1 MMEAHTQHTHTESTH
16 TDERNIYARIQ
27 DAYRAIAAQGFTKDG
42 QVKGAANYRFIS
54 IGQILAAVRK
64 AQADAGITVI
74 FGRPQYD
81 PSAFEKR
88 WDWVKKGQYGDS
100 TWYAAVGHISVRLY
114 GRDADDCIETEIPFE
129 AQDNSDKLTNKII
142 TNAERTLYRTLYS
155 IDEGSE
161 DPEEYNIPMEP
172 EPPAKKPVGA
182 PDPFFNPKPK
192 TEAPAY
198 TNPTKAG
205 PARTKEDEAALD
217 RPAETKADCV
227 IKYGKVAEARERMR
241 AVLKVRDRPTS
252 VLADRDALLA
262 DPALL
267 DDLYLAG
274 IHALKATGGG
284 L

>member
-1 MMEAHTQHTHTESTH
+1 MMDAHTQHTHTESTHMEHTH

-161 DPEEYNIPMEP
+161 DPEEINMPMGPDP
-172 EPPAKKPVGA
+172 EPPKRPIGS

-192 TEAPAY
+192 AEAP
-198 TNPTKAG
+198 KA

-227 IKYGKVAEARERMR
+227 IKYGQRAETRERMR

-252 VLADRDALLA
+252 ILADRDALLA
-262 DPALL
+262 DTALL